1 MSSLSSSLIR
11 SLLKPEKPPPKPVV
25 FPAHVSARALLE
37 KDLQPRTT
45 ILDPLLTRGTLA
57 MLYGPRG
64 LGKTF
69 VALGIAWAVASGQ
82 GFLRWKATRPHRVL
96 YIDGEMAAV
105 DMKERL
111 RLLGPAPDTLDFLI
125 ADLNIKGLPDLA
137 NKEGQKALLAGWK
150 EAGGKPD
157 LLVLD
162 NLSSLVGFSRND
174 PDPWMSMQRFLMM
187 MRRIGV
193 AVLIVHHANKDGHQ
207 RGTSR
212 REDILDL
219 VLSIRRPSDYQPRE
233 GARFE
238 LHFEKARGLLGDAVE
253 PIEARMTSGEASG
266 LKWDWRPAQFGEL
279 DRAVVLL
286 NQGLNPSQTA
296 RELGISAAK
305 GYRLRKQAV
314 EMGLVER

>member
-1 MSSLSSSLIR
+1 M
-11 SLLKPEKPPPKPVV
+11 
-25 FPAHVSARALLE
+25 
-37 KDLQPRTT
+37 
-45 ILDPLLTRGTLA
+45 
-57 MLYGPRG
+57 
-64 LGKTF
+64 
-69 VALGIAWAVASGQ
+69 
-82 GFLRWKATRPHRVL
+82 L

-125 ADLNIKGLPDLA
+125 ADLTIKGLPDLA
-137 NKEGQKALLAGWK
+137 DKEGQKALLAGWK

-174 PDPWMSMQRFLMM
+174 PDPWMSMQRFLMV

-193 AVLIVHHANKDGHQ
+193 AVLVVHHANKDGHQ

-212 REDILDL
+212 REDMLDL
-219 VLSIRRPSDYQPRE
+219 VLSIRRPADYQPQE

-238 LHFEKARGLLGDAVE
+238 LHFEKARGLMGDAVE
-253 PIEARMTSGEASG
+253 PIEARMTPGAASG
-266 LKWDWRPAQFGEL
+266 LTWDWRPAQFGEL

-286 NQGLNPSQTA
+286 NQGLNPSQVA

-305 GYRLRKQAV
+305 SYRLRKQAV
-314 EMGLVER
+314 ERGLVAPLNNANLIQD